1 MLTLTVNTVANT
13 IERRLVDP
21 LIPDVTEVLL
31 VTIVHVVN
39 PMLMSNVVQ
48 VVHARTTR
56 EDYTVSSMFFL
67 LTGPSV

>member
-39 PMLMSNVVQ
+39 PMLVSNVVQ
-48 VVHARTTR
+48 VVHVRTTG
-56 EDYTVSSMFFL
+56 EDYTVSSTFFF
-67 LTGPSV
+67 